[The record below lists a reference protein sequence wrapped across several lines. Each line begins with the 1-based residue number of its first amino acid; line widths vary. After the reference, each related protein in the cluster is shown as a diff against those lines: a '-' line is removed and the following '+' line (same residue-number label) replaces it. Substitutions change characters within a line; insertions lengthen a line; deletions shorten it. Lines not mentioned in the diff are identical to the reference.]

1 MAILKVTTAAY
12 VLTLDLKPEIFQQTI
27 LEKRFNISRQ
37 IYNACLGELLKR
49 YKRLQADREY
59 QKIVKMPKSKE
70 RNALF
75 KTLKQEYKLSE
86 YSLHAFVKPMQ
97 QYFNRNLDAFTAQKL
112 ATRAWKTFEKL
123 MLHRAKKVNF
133 KRFGGMTS
141 VEGKTNNTGLRF
153 KDNRLVWKG
162 LNIEVNINEKD
173 IYEQKA
179 LQARIKYC
187 QLQRKEIRGKIKYYL
202 QLVLEGVPPIK
213 INKATG
219 ESKHYL
225 NQGEVGL
232 DIGISTLA
240 IVADDKVSLLEFCK
254 DLDDLAKVRRKFQR
268 KMDRSKRAT
277 NSNKFKENGT
287 IKKGN
292 KAKWLFSKRYKKL
305 RSQLKE
311 IQRKIAAKRKL
322 EHEKLANTILEQGN
336 VIKVETMNYK
346 GLQKG
351 RFGKRIGLKAPSMF
365 LDILARKLKYQN
377 KQLLKVNTWT
387 VKASQYNPFDDT
399 YTKKTLAER
408 WQILGAGPKIQRD
421 IFSAWLIKNVKPNL
435 QEIDRQK
442 CLDSFEV
449 FYNLYQL
456 EENRLRHCKGL
467 LSSMGF

>member
-1 MAILKVTTAAY
+1 MKATTAAY
-12 VLTLDLKPEIFQQTI
+12 VLTLDLKPEIFQQVI

-49 YKRLQADREY
+49 YKRLQADGEY
-59 QKIVKMPKSKE
+59 QEIVKMAKSKE

-75 KTLKQEYKLSE
+75 KTLDKKYKLNE
-86 YSLHAFVKPMQ
+86 YSLHEFVKPMRQ
-97 QYFNRNLDAFTAQKL
+97 HFNRNIDAFTAQKL

-133 KRFGGMTS
+133 KRFGEMTS
-141 VEGKTNNTGLRF
+141 VEGKTNSTGLRF
-153 KDNRLVWKG
+153 RDNQLIWNG
-162 LNIEVNINEKD
+162 LKLKVDIAEKD
-173 IYEQKA
+173 IYAQRA
-179 LQARIKYC
+179 LQASIKYC
-187 QLQRKEIRGKIKYYL
+187 RLQRKEIRGKIKYYL
-202 QLVLEGVPPIK
+202 QLVLEGFPPAK

-219 ESKHYL
+219 EIKPCL
-225 NQGEVGL
+225 KQGEVGL

-240 IVADDKVSLLEFCK
+240 IVADDKVSLLEFCNN
-254 DLDDLAKVRRKFQR
+254 LDNLAKVRRKLQR
-268 KMDRSKRAT
+268 KMARSKRAT
-277 NSNKFKENGT
+277 NPNKFEENGT
-287 IKKGN
+287 LKKGN

-365 LDILARKLKYQN
+365 LDILARKLKYQG

-387 VKASQYNPFDDT
+387 VKASQYNPFDNT
-399 YTKKTLAER
+399 YTKKALADR
-408 WQILGAGPKIQRD
+408 WQILGAGIKIQRD
-421 IFSAWLIKNVKPNL
+421 IFSAWLIKNVKANL

-442 CLDSFEV
+442 CLASFET
-449 FYNLYQL
+449 FYDLYKI
-456 EENRLRHCKGL
+456 EENRLRQCKGL
-467 LSSMGF
+467 ISSMGF